1 MWLCLK
7 QSFISVVTDRNR
19 PDRLLVRA
27 RMAGHIEAL
36 FPEATVF
43 TDPSA
48 DYFFRA
54 FIDREKVALQLS
66 NELLEIDYDNFK
78 ASVAD
83 QELHAA
89 YFEFWR
95 VMNKLQN
102 T

>member
-43 TDPSA
+43 TDSSA
-48 DYFFRA
+48 DYLFRA
-54 FIDREKVALQLS
+54 FVDRKEVALQLS
-66 NELLEIDYDNFK
+66 NEILEIDYDNFK
-78 ASVAD
+78 DSVAD
-83 QELHAA
+83 QVLHAA